1 MRCFYND
8 VCDRKIYEITNE
20 GQQMHHATV
29 QSLRSSVCKSGE
41 GHLSQHRPIDYG
53 NQQVHRR
60 DEREKDVVRGQPS
73 LFLLDLSVH

>member
-1 MRCFYND
+1 
-8 VCDRKIYEITNE
+8 
-20 GQQMHHATV
+20 MHHATV

-60 DEREKDVVRGQPS
+60 DQREKDVVRGQPS